1 MEKNPFLNR
10 NKVKTHGLK
19 AEKRTAK
26 RFDTK
31 PRAGSGS
38 IEGYKGDFALDSFLV
53 ENKSTE
59 HKSISLKYDW
69 LHKITLEALAENK
82 DAALAIQFVTLGGEP
97 IEQDAKWVLI
107 PERIFKEMTSDSD

>member
-1 MEKNPFLNR
+1 METNPFLNR

-19 AEKRTAK
+19 SEKRTAK

-38 IEGYKGDFALDSFLV
+38 IEGYKGDISLESFLV
-53 ENKSTE
+53 ENKCTE

-69 LHKITLEALAENK
+69 LHKITEEALAEGR
-82 DAALAIQFVTLGGEP
+82 DAALSLQFVDLTGTP
-97 IEQDAKWVLI
+97 IAQDAKWVMI
-107 PERIFKEMTSDSD
+107 PERVFKELVGK